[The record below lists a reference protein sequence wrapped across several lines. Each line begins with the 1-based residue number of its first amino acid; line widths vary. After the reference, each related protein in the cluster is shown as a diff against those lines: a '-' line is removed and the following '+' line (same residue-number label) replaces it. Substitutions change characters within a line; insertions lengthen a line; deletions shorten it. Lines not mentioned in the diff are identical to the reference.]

1 VAVFP
6 HDWISPSAECDH
18 PPARPGGT
26 RRVPPPLRRSRPTGA
41 HAHRT
46 ARASYRPEPP
56 DVVKIVTGY
65 GTWLSDAAAP
75 KLLIAAEPGIL
86 IVGRSLEFSLV
97 ASRTRPRSRSPAA
110 TSSRRIRL
118 TRSGGDCRLVRAD
131 LTCAFT
137 ARHKAARCRARAQP
151 RSRIAPDR
159 MSATASLR
167 LRSVDPSSS
176 A

>member
-6 HDWISPSAECDH
+6 HDWRSPSAECDH

-56 DVVKIVTGY
+56 DVVRIVTGHR
-65 GTWLSDAAAP
+65 TWLSDAAAP

-118 TRSGGDCRLVRAD
+118 TRSGGRLPTGTSGSELRFHGE
-131 LTCAFT
+131 TI
-137 ARHKAARCRARAQP
+137 RPRGAARVLSHGAGLRPTGCRPLP
-151 RSRIAPDR
+151 R
-159 MSATASLR
+159 
-167 LRSVDPSSS
+167 
-176 A
+176 